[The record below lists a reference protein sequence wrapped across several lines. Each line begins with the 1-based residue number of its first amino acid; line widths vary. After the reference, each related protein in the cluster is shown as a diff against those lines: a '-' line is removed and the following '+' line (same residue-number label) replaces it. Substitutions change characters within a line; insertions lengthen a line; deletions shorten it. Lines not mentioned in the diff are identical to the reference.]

1 MFRNLL
7 IYANVCGA
15 PCLFMALVLL
25 FKYYSTFDLWSA
37 NGVHLVYI
45 QVDDVRGHPATKQ

>member
-1 MFRNLL
+1 MPVFRNLL

-25 FKYYSTFDLWSA
+25 F
-37 NGVHLVYI
+37 NGS
-45 QVDDVRGHPATKQ
+45 RCRRAATQWR